1 MEIAVLALGC
11 FWGPEIKFSKIDG
24 IIKTEVGYCGGNSSI
39 TTYKEVCTGN
49 TNHAEVVKLDFDEK
63 IITYEKILKIFF
75 QIHDPTTLNS
85 QGPDFGTQ
93 YRSEIFY
100 LNDNQKMIAEKV
112 LNEVNER
119 LSGKVVTKISL
130 LKNYCPAEEYHQKYL
145 ESLHIPGAIFF
156 DIDENSRKDT
166 ALPHMLVDQMSWD
179 KIVSNMGIKKNDE
192 IVIYDNSDVISSCRG
207 WFNFIYYGHDPKLIN
222 VLNGGLRKWL
232 KEKKKVTDEI
242 SNIDK
247 SDYKG
252 SERKD
257 LVKSKQAIDQNIDEK
272 IFTLIDARSRERF
285 EGKIPEPRKGLRSGC
300 IKNSF
305 CIPFN
310 DCLNDDKTFK
320 NKDQLKKIFKTSIE
334 NLEQKKIV
342 FSCGSGVTACVL
354 ALAYS
359 LINDKYLPCIY
370 DGSWA
375 EYGLI

>member
-119 LSGKVVTKISL
+119 LSGKVVTKMSL

-145 ESLHIPGAIFF
+145 EK
-156 DIDENSRKDT
+156 R
-166 ALPHMLVDQMSWD
+166 
-179 KIVSNMGIKKNDE
+179 
-192 IVIYDNSDVISSCRG
+192 
-207 WFNFIYYGHDPKLIN
+207 
-222 VLNGGLRKWL
+222 
-232 KEKKKVTDEI
+232 
-242 SNIDK
+242 
-247 SDYKG
+247 
-252 SERKD
+252 
-257 LVKSKQAIDQNIDEK
+257 
-272 IFTLIDARSRERF
+272 
-285 EGKIPEPRKGLRSGC
+285 
-300 IKNSF
+300 
-305 CIPFN
+305 
-310 DCLNDDKTFK
+310 
-320 NKDQLKKIFKTSIE
+320 
-334 NLEQKKIV
+334 
-342 FSCGSGVTACVL
+342 
-354 ALAYS
+354 
-359 LINDKYLPCIY
+359 
-370 DGSWA
+370 
-375 EYGLI
+375 